1 MYMAPKETCYVA
13 ICRENATEDRVEA
26 MVEENVDALGADTT
40 HQQEVGGTEV
50 EPEEEEDLQQA
61 KHGQSDKSGVDQPP
75 TSTPSPPT
83 PNAANSRA
91 KLQGIY
97 YEVIFIISPCPE
109 QQSWIFEH
117 WFANYWVCFHE
128 NDTLTIFKS
137 CLAGL

>member
-1 MYMAPKETCYVA
+1 MA

-109 QQSWIFEH
+109 QQSWIFVH
-117 WFANYWVCFHE
+117 FR
-128 NDTLTIFKS
+128 
-137 CLAGL
+137 